1 MDVDKVK
8 TVLTHLNKLNSV
20 VDNDIVQKKTCMKNW
35 TQKLMLI
42 Y

>member
-20 VDNDIVQKKTCMKNW
+20 VDNDIVQKKTCMKN
-35 TQKLMLI
+35 
-42 Y
+42 

>member
-8 TVLTHLNKLNSV
+8 TVLTHLNKLKSV

-35 TQKLMLI
+35 PQKLMLI